1 MRPKLL
7 FLLLL
12 PMFIPLLLLS
22 QEETQD
28 AEGCHD
34 SPVLT
39 RMPGC
44 TIFQCENK
52 EFDAAELLVAETPE
66 GLQRKKFEGQKESL
80 TYSCPENLSSLQI
93 VRNAEN
99 ALKKSGFTIVY
110 SGPSDYNNP
119 LVTAR
124 KSAQWIEVEGSSS
137 GGYYVTAVRVKEM
150 EQRMEASA
158 EALEA
163 EINASG
169 HVAVYGI
176 QFATAK
182 AALQPE
188 SENVLSEVLALL
200 KKNSDWKLRVEG
212 HTDNV
217 GAKEMNLKL
226 SEQRAAAVVAWLVK
240 HGIAEFRLTSQG
252 FGDSQPAADNG
263 TEEGRAR
270 NRRVELVKLT
280 ALQSRLRK

>member
-1 MRPKLL
+1 MRSKLL

-34 SPVLT
+34 PAVLT

-44 TIFQCENK
+44 TISQCESK
-52 EFDAAELLVAETPE
+52 EFDAAELLVAETSE
-66 GLQRKKFEGQKESL
+66 GLERKKFEGQKESL

-99 ALKKSGFTIVY
+99 ALKKSGFTVVY
-110 SGPSDYNNP
+110 SGPSEYNNL
-119 LVTAR
+119 LVTAH
-124 KSAQWIEVEGSSS
+124 KGAQWVEVEGSSS
-137 GGYYVTAVRVKEM
+137 GGYYVTALRVKEM

-176 QFATAK
+176 QFDIAK
-182 AALQPE
+182 ATLKPE
-188 SENVLSEVLALL
+188 SENVLSEVLSLL
-200 KKNSDWKLRVEG
+200 KKNSDWQLRVEG

-217 GAKEMNLKL
+217 GAKETNLKL

-240 HGIAEFRLTSQG
+240 NGIDKSRLASQG
-252 FGDSQPAADNG
+252 FGDSKPTADNT

-280 ALQSRLRK
+280 ASRSRAQM